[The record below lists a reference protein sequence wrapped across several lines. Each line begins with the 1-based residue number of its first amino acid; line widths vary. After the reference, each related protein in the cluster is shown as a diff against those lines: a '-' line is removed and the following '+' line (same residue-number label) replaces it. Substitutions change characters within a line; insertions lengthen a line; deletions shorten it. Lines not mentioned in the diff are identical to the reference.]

1 MKQLLIYE
9 WTSSIRSIHMNQHLL
24 NHDRITW
31 QRGMC
36 AVQIS
41 ESITT
46 LQGGAGV
53 AQHNKSPNQIQQ
65 VRPKIYSTEE
75 EEKQI
80 RLMGEEAHLQS

>member
-1 MKQLLIYE
+1 VQYKYQKALQLYKE
-9 WTSSIRSIHMNQHLL
+9 
-24 NHDRITW
+24 
-31 QRGMC
+31 
-36 AVQIS
+36 
-41 ESITT
+41 
-46 LQGGAGV
+46 GAGV